1 MSNQN
6 GGIKGD
12 FDELVSTLR
21 AYVKQETIGPLKGL
35 GRYLA
40 FGLAGTTTFG
50 IGGLFLVLASIR
62 ILQSSTETFQGKR
75 SFIPYLCGL
84 GTCGVLIYVL
94 LLALKRDGRRHS
106 NG

>member
-35 GRYLA
+35 GRYVA
-40 FGLAGTTTFG
+40 FGLAGTTIFG
-50 IGGLFLVLASIR
+50 IGGLFLVLATIR
-62 ILQSSTETFQGKR
+62 ILQTETDAFQGNL
-75 SFIPYLCGL
+75 SFLPYLCGL
-84 GTCGVLIYVL
+84 GTCGVLIYL
-94 LLALKRDGRRHS
+94 ILLALKRDGRRHS

>member
-1 MSNQN
+1 MSKQD

-40 FGLAGTTTFG
+40 FGLAGTTIFG
-50 IGGLFLVLASIR
+50 VGGLFLVLATIR
-62 ILQSSTETFQGKR
+62 VLQTETDTFKGNL
-75 SFIPYLCGL
+75 SFLPYLCGL
-84 GTCGVLIYVL
+84 GTCGVLIYL
-94 LLALKRDGRRHS
+94 ILLALKRDGRRHS